1 MGNFLR
7 RESVCSRC
15 LFITNTQEQTKST
28 TFMYMTIKL
37 FESTH
42 KFNAHLYEE
51 KTVNDNTYICTRL
64 VTSATLSSTK
74 RCEVWSGIKILHV
87 WDHTTFVFSEIK
99 EAIKIVAKE
108 LLYVTMVMI
117 VKIMSILHI
126 RPLNRYGKRKNRF
139 WSRVHMLPLSW
150 GCFIYKWY

>member
-1 MGNFLR
+1 MYKMGNFLR

-74 RCEVWSGIKILHV
+74 RCEVWSGIKNITCLRPYHICFF
-87 WDHTTFVFSEIK
+87 WNKGSHKNSGER
-99 EAIKIVAKE
+99 IVVRDYGNDCQNNE
-108 LLYVTMVMI
+108 
-117 VKIMSILHI
+117 HI
-126 RPLNRYGKRKNRF
+126 T
-139 WSRVHMLPLSW
+139 H
-150 GCFIYKWY
+150 